1 MNGSVKEKNVK
12 GLRNPAAGLDLL
24 ERHLT
29 MAGPSPPKQQEW
41 VTVCK

>member
-12 GLRNPAAGLDLL
+12 GLRNPAAGLDRL

-29 MAGPSPPKQQEW
+29 IA
-41 VTVCK
+41 